1 MNYND
6 YENMLKSIRNKTSFI
21 PETAVVLGSGLGSFA
36 DELDIECIID
46 YKDIDGFP
54 VSTVEGHKGRF
65 VFGYINDIP
74 VAAMQGRVHYYE
86 GYDIVQTT
94 IPIRILKMMGTQN
107 IILTNASG
115 GINKTFDAGDIM
127 LIRDHISVFMPNP
140 LVGENINEFGTRFP
154 DMSNVYN
161 KHLCDIIRSA
171 AAESQIPLKEGVY
184 VQLSGP
190 SYESPA
196 EINMLSILGAD
207 AVGMSTVCEAIAAN
221 HCGMRVCGISLVT
234 NLASGVSSSPLSHKE
249 VQEAGKKAEPN
260 MKKLLR
266 NCIIAIHRN
275 ED

>member
-6 YENMLKSIRNKTSFI
+6 YKNMLKSIRNKTSFI

-36 DELDIECIID
+36 DELDIECTID
-46 YKDIDGFP
+46 YNDIDGFP

-115 GINKTFDAGDIM
+115 GINKTFNAGDIM

-140 LVGENINEFGTRFP
+140 LVGKNINEFGTRFP

-171 AAESQIPLKEGVY
+171 AAKSQISLKEGVY

-221 HCGMRVCGISLVT
+221 HCGMKVCGISLVT
-234 NLASGVSSSPLSHKE
+234 NLASGVSSSPLSHNE

-260 MKKLLR
+260 MKKLLK

-275 ED
+275 EE

>member
-65 VFGYINDIP
+65 VFGYIKNIP

-140 LVGENINEFGTRFP
+140 LVGENINEFGSRFP

-161 KHLCDIIRSA
+161 KHLCDIIRFA
-171 AAESQIPLKEGVY
+171 AAKSEIPIKEGVY

-221 HCGMRVCGISLVT
+221 HCGMRVCGISLIT